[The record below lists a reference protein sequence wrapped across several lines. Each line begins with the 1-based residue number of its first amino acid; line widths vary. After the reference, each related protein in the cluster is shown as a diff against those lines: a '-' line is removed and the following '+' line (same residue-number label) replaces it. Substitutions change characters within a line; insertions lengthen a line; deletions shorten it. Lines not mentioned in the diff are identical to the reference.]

1 MSKAREY
8 AHHCNEVYATSPS
21 GPVQSSSMKPN
32 PGPPPTARI
41 AIVTCMDAR
50 ISPFE
55 MFNLSLGE
63 AHVIRVGGG
72 RAPDALRSLI
82 ASEHVLG
89 TNEIMIVHHTD
100 CGFSKAPNED
110 AARLE
115 VRESLGGTSVDWMSF
130 MLLKSDMK
138 DSVRDDVR
146 FLKESPYIKKGA
158 VISGWIYDTVK
169 GTVEEV
175 VMEEPGGSTE
185 GQGNEKGW
193 VSEVS
198 RAVHQVI

>member
-1 MSKAREY
+1 MSKACEY
-8 AHHCNEVYATSPS
+8 ALHCNTTYSVSPS
-21 GPVQSSSMKPN
+21 GPVQSSAMKPN

-50 ISPFE
+50 IDPFS

-89 TNEIMIVHHTD
+89 TTEIMVVHHTD
-100 CGFSKAPNED
+100 CGFSKAPSED
-110 AARLE
+110 AARAE
-115 VRESLGGTSVDWMSF
+115 VRASLGGRSVDWMSF
-130 MLLKSDMK
+130 MLLKKDLK

-146 FLKESPYIKKGA
+146 FLRESPYIKKGA
-158 VISGWIYDTVK
+158 TISGWVYDTTK
-169 GTVEEV
+169 GTMEEV
-175 VMEEPGGSTE
+175 IMEGDGEEAVGSKEEGGLIS
-185 GQGNEKGW
+185 GISK
-193 VSEVS
+193 V
-198 RAVHQVI
+198 VHQVI